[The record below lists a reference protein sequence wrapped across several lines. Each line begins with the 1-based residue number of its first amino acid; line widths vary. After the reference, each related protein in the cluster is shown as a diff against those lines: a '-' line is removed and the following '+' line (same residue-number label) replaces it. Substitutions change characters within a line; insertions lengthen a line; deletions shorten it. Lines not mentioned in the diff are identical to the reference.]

1 MTQALYRKY
10 RPQQWDAVVG
20 QDHVVTTLKNAIAAD
35 RVAHAY
41 LFAGSRGTGKTTLAR
56 LLAKAVNCT
65 NPDPTQRP
73 DNECGNCK
81 AVNDNRFLD
90 LIEIDAASNTSVDDV
105 RDLRDKI
112 NFTPSQGIYKV
123 YVIDECFRYEDTVT
137 LADGSKLP
145 IGKIVSEK
153 LPVEVLSYN
162 EKNGQIEAKPIVR
175 WMSKPPITPTI
186 RVTFDNNRAVVCTIN
201 HRFYTPS
208 GVRLAGDLEVG
219 DFVYSAYERITQHQL
234 SVVVGAA
241 IGDGHISLTGSQMR
255 ARLSITQG
263 ADQKIYLKYKAQL
276 LGDLVQ
282 SPLAFQNYPGTFSRK
297 GTFRLATRSFPQIAE
312 IHRELYDGNGQK
324 RVSREYLE
332 RLTPLGLAL
341 WYLDDGSLVT
351 QDHKYTRKKDGGISH
366 YPATR
371 STLSVHGLAL
381 EEARTIVDWL
391 EEIWG
396 VNGGVTETTKGPVI
410 WFTLEG
416 TRKLH
421 EIIAEYVPPEM
432 DYKLLPQFH
441 GRFVYPQD
449 DESLAGLAVSVVR
462 DIEEVDPPDYVY
474 NIEVADNHNYFV
486 RDILVANCHMLSVA
500 AFNALLKTLEEPP
513 PHAIF
518 VLATTEIHKIPATI
532 LSRCQRH
539 EFRRVP
545 VDEIVANL
553 KKIVKAEN
561 LQADDD
567 ALIQIA
573 RQSAG
578 GMRDAQ
584 SLLDQLSSTGDRIT
598 LALAQTVLGTATS
611 QTVLD
616 IITAI
621 WDHDPARGLESIHR
635 ALDAGADP
643 RSLARQLVEYLRG
656 LMLIQMGNANQV
668 EATADVKK
676 QMQSH
681 AKSFTTSDV
690 LRMMKSFNN
699 AATDLRGGWQPSL
712 SLELALAEVLDAPN
726 ETTPAPA
733 APSSPGRTR
742 QTTPKPATASPSSP
756 QPKGVGGGSRPQ
768 AESTASPKAH
778 RDDMSGSEG
787 AVEVASHPAEKPAL
801 NTGDVIKAWK
811 QMSVS
816 LPKAQANLS
825 ALMNSV
831 RMIDVQGKTLILGL
845 ASDVLVS
852 KIDKPDQIE
861 VIQKLI
867 KGEFGVDVNIR
878 CMVTTAKGKI
888 PPNVA
893 QDGMV
898 AAAIQHGGEIVDMQ
912 D

>member
-10 RPQQWDAVVG
+10 RPQTWDAVVG

-65 NPDPTQRP
+65 NPDPTKRP
-73 DNECGNCK
+73 DNECENCK
-81 AVNDNRFLD
+81 AVNENRFLD

-112 NFTPSQGIYKV
+112 NFTPSQGKYKIYI
-123 YVIDECFRYEDTVT
+123 IDE
-137 LADGSKLP
+137 A
-145 IGKIVSEK
+145 
-153 LPVEVLSYN
+153 
-162 EKNGQIEAKPIVR
+162 
-175 WMSKPPITPTI
+175 
-186 RVTFDNNRAVVCTIN
+186 
-201 HRFYTPS
+201 
-208 GVRLAGDLEVG
+208 
-219 DFVYSAYERITQHQL
+219 
-234 SVVVGAA
+234 
-241 IGDGHISLTGSQMR
+241 
-255 ARLSITQG
+255 
-263 ADQKIYLKYKAQL
+263 
-276 LGDLVQ
+276 
-282 SPLAFQNYPGTFSRK
+282 
-297 GTFRLATRSFPQIAE
+297 
-312 IHRELYDGNGQK
+312 
-324 RVSREYLE
+324 
-332 RLTPLGLAL
+332 
-341 WYLDDGSLVT
+341 
-351 QDHKYTRKKDGGISH
+351 
-366 YPATR
+366 
-371 STLSVHGLAL
+371 
-381 EEARTIVDWL
+381 
-391 EEIWG
+391 
-396 VNGGVTETTKGPVI
+396 
-410 WFTLEG
+410 
-416 TRKLH
+416 
-421 EIIAEYVPPEM
+421 
-432 DYKLLPQFH
+432 
-441 GRFVYPQD
+441 
-449 DESLAGLAVSVVR
+449 
-462 DIEEVDPPDYVY
+462 
-474 NIEVADNHNYFV
+474 
-486 RDILVANCHMLSVA
+486 HMLSTA

-518 VLATTEIHKIPATI
+518 VLATTEIHKIPATV

-553 KKIVKAEN
+553 KKIVKTEN
-561 LQADDD
+561 IQADDD
-567 ALIQIA
+567 ALMQIA

-616 IITAI
+616 LITSI
-621 WDHDPARGLESIHR
+621 MGHDPAHGLETIHK

-643 RSLARQLVEYLRG
+643 RSLARQIVEYLRG
-656 LMLIQMGNANQV
+656 LMLIQMGNSSQV

-676 QMQSH
+676 QMQAH

-690 LRMMKSFNN
+690 LRMMKAFNN

-726 ETTPAPA
+726 ETTPSPA
-733 APSSPGRTR
+733 SRSSSGMTSSHPQPSSARGSGHPTPASSQPGRGAASGSA
-742 QTTPKPATASPSSP
+742 QDKPATAPKSESRSQVAALPKEPRADLSSVVP
-756 QPKGVGGGSRPQ
+756 PGI
-768 AESTASPKAH
+768 ASEAPA
-778 RDDMSGSEG
+778 SEKPILDSG
-787 AVEVASHPAEKPAL
+787 AV
-801 NTGDVIKAWK
+801 IKVWK
-811 QMSVS
+811 QLAIS

-861 VIQKLI
+861 SIQKLI
-867 KGEFGVDVNIR
+867 KAEFDVDVNIR
-878 CMVTTAKGKI
+878 CMVTNAKGKI
-888 PPNVA
+888 PPNVV

-898 AAAIQHGGEIVDMQ
+898 ATAIQHGGEIVDTQ